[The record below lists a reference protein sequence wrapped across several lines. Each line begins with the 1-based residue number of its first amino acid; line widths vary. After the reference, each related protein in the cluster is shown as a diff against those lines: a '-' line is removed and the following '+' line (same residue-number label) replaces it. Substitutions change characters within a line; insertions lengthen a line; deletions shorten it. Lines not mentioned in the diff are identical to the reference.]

1 MKSLQHA
8 TVLFYAAQFYFLTQQ
23 ALLHSVSLPSCI
35 NSLGYQVGRPAMDYR
50 PKQGCMG
57 KGGGEGNNASSCL
70 TLWKLD
76 LSTSLDE
83 QYGSLSLLPWTWTLY
98 LLLSTIVQT
107 LMIFGIFI
115 VLRKVAQWQSQIFPN
130 IIWGPSVK
138 EEEGEGWG
146 LWKCVRINYNVDSP
160 GLTLTKNG
168 ENGLFSPSLLDPPLS
183 FSRLL
188 SLI

>member
-50 PKQGCMG
+50 PKQGCIG
-57 KGGGEGNNASSCL
+57 EGGGNNASSCL

-83 QYGSLSLLPWTWTLY
+83 QYGPLSLFPWTWTLY

-107 LMIFGIFI
+107 FDDIWDFYCPLQGCT
-115 VLRKVAQWQSQIFPN
+115 VAKPN
-130 IIWGPSVK
+130 LPQ
-138 EEEGEGWG
+138 
-146 LWKCVRINYNVDSP
+146 YNMGALSKRRRGGGVGGCGNVSE
-160 GLTLTKNG
+160 LTTM
-168 ENGLFSPSLLDPPLS
+168 
-183 FSRLL
+183 
-188 SLI
+188 